1 MRRSARP
8 SVLGLALALSAAL
21 LTSCG
26 QGGAVAGAADDGGP
40 SRTTPLASPS
50 SSAAGDAEA
59 DASDAADPDASDP
72 DASDPDASDPDV
84 DPDAVVGCPD
94 ADVSLDR
101 PEALAADFPLP
112 TGLRITDVESRS
124 EGRLVI
130 QGVTQQDFTAVLHE
144 LQQALPKAGYQLSE
158 GEVEPHDAE
167 SNFASSTT
175 KGRWAIREVEGCGT
189 LVSLVTA
196 DA

>member
-1 MRRSARP
+1 MCRSARP

-40 SRTTPLASPS
+40 SRTTQLASPS
-50 SSAAGDAEA
+50 SSAAG
-59 DASDAADPDASDP
+59 DP

-101 PEALAADFPLP
+101 PEALPADFPLP